1 MSRSG
6 FYEWRERQEAGP
18 SVRQVRLRELVEKIV
33 RFHEESDQ
41 VYGAPRITADLRDS
55 GEVVSVKTVA
65 KLMRSNGIAGI
76 SPRPWTPVTTI
87 ADQNRACDPGSC
99 GS

>member
-1 MSRSG
+1 M
-6 FYEWRERQEAGP
+6 
-18 SVRQVRLRELVEKIV
+18 EKIV

-87 ADQNRACDPGSC
+87 ADQNPHAIPDLVGREFDRGVLNTV
-99 GS
+99 